1 MLTINVL
8 TIWRVSLPKPS
19 LHHIGLHRV
28 DSQLVM
34 VCDGDA
40 PAALLIQEGVGR
52 LRAFR
57 SAVNAAERAG
67 PHIPVAKKMLIY
79 LFKGN

>member
-1 MLTINVL
+1 
-8 TIWRVSLPKPS
+8 
-19 LHHIGLHRV
+19 
-28 DSQLVM
+28 M

>member
-1 MLTINVL
+1 
-8 TIWRVSLPKPS
+8 
-19 LHHIGLHRV
+19 
-28 DSQLVM
+28 M

-40 PAALLIQEGVGR
+40 PAALFIQEGVGR

-67 PHIPVAKKMLIY
+67 PHIPVAKNVDLLIQGK
-79 LFKGN
+79 LIIQLTNVIKSGAIHFMFR